1 MWLNGPSSFNSKEN
15 NSSITE
21 AEGNKNSATLKLPF
35 WDTDFKL
42 FTKKQKI
49 QKEAL
54 TLPRFPVQEI
64 QSEKSAMG
72 GRA

>member
-1 MWLNGPSSFNSKEN
+1 MDHHPLIVRKIIAVSQRLKG
-15 NSSITE
+15 T
-21 AEGNKNSATLKLPF
+21 KNSATLKLPF